1 LNRGRPIM
9 EALYNVPPLALLLV
23 AIALAVTFAC
33 AGQLYVHHRFRE
45 TDFVQHNEV
54 GGFIVA
60 IVGTLYAV
68 LLGFLTIV
76 VWQHFS
82 ETQGQVSRESAAAAD
97 AWHTAVG
104 LPYKARTKI
113 RHDLFTY
120 ANIMIDQEWPAMRRG
135 NYDFQADIVVMD
147 AMAAAG
153 TYNPVNYREST
164 AQAATQ
170 QQLSIL
176 HDERVRRL
184 TNNGTAVSW
193 FEWLVLYI
201 GGICVIGFCWLFGL
215 RSTRVHL
222 LMTSTVAILIASMLV
237 LLFELQYPFR
247 SSVGVR
253 PDTWYGFIEHIHLMQ
268 SGTQHDMQM

>member
-1 LNRGRPIM
+1 M
-9 EALYNVPPLALLLV
+9 EVLYNTPPLIVLVV
-23 AIALAVTFAC
+23 AIALAVAFA
-33 AGQLYVHHRFRE
+33 AGGQLYIHHRFRE

-76 VWQHFS
+76 IWQHFA

-104 LPYKARTKI
+104 LPHNVRTRI

-120 ANIMIDQEWPAMRRG
+120 ANIMIEQEWPAMHRG
-135 NYDFQADIVVMD
+135 GYTFQADIVVMD
-147 AMAAAG
+147 AMATAG
-153 TYNPVNYREST
+153 TYKPVNFREST
-164 AQAATQ
+164 AQMATQ

-215 RSTRVHL
+215 RSTRVHV

-247 SSVGVR
+247 SSVGVK
-253 PDTWYGFIEHIHLMQ
+253 PDTWYGFIEHVQLMQ
-268 SGTQHDMQM
+268 SGSQHDMRM

>member
-1 LNRGRPIM
+1 M
-9 EALYNVPPLALLLV
+9 EALYNVPPLALLLA
-23 AIALAVTFAC
+23 AIVLAVAV
-33 AGQLYVHHRFRE
+33 AGGGQLYIHRRFRE

-76 VWQHFS
+76 IWQHFS
-82 ETQGQVSRESAAAAD
+82 ETQTQVSRESAAAAD

-104 LPYKARTKI
+104 LPHNVRTRI
-113 RHDLFTY
+113 RRDLFTY
-120 ANIMIDQEWPAMRRG
+120 ANILIEKEWPAMRRG
-135 NYDFQADIVVMD
+135 GFTFQADIVVMD
-147 AMAAAG
+147 AMAATG
-153 TYNPVNYREST
+153 TYNPTNTREST
-164 AQAATQ
+164 AQLATQ

-184 TNNGTAVSW
+184 TNNGTTVSW

-215 RSTRVHL
+215 RSARVHL
-222 LMTSTVAILIASMLV
+222 LMTSMVAILITSMLV

-247 SSVGVR
+247 SSVGIQ

-268 SGTQHDMQM
+268 SGSQHNMQM

>member
-1 LNRGRPIM
+1 M
-9 EALYNVPPLALLLV
+9 EALYRVPPLVLLLI
-23 AIALAVTFAC
+23 AIALAVGFAC
-33 AGQLYVHHRFRE
+33 SGQLFVHRRFRQI
-45 TDFVQHNEV
+45 DFVQHNEV

-104 LPYKARTKI
+104 LPYNVRTRI

-120 ANIMIDQEWPAMRRG
+120 ANILIEEEWPAMRRG
-135 NYDFQADIVVMD
+135 GYAFKADIVVMD
-147 AMAAAG
+147 AMATAG
-153 TYNPVNYREST
+153 TYNPINYKEST
-164 AQAATQ
+164 AQQATQ

-215 RSTRVHL
+215 RNTRVHL

-247 SSVGVR
+247 STVGVQ
-253 PDTWYGFIEHIHLMQ
+253 PDTWFGFIDHIHLMQ
-268 SGTQHDMQM
+268 SGNQHNMRM